1 MNVHLKKKKKEKQI
15 PLILCCGNLVSLVLL
30 SKLKLWCALFIIYL
44 LFFTEDLRGKL
55 GPVLY
60 STNFSVKKRDEH
72 LQFTVFTWLSY
83 FEKLA
88 PVNSTNEGIDGLYF
102 ASERLTWVDY
112 VLFDLLD
119 TYVEFGKLAFDGQ
132 AEVIDVLANF
142 PRLKAFYENFASRPR
157 IAKYLRAERR
167 VPFRL

>member
-1 MNVHLKKKKKEKQI
+1 MFIWKKKKKNKY
-15 PLILCCGNLVSLVLL
+15 LWSFVVGILFVLFF
-30 SKLKLWCALFIIYL
+30 SPSWSYGVHYLFYHYL
-44 LFFTEDLRGKL
+44 LFFPEDLRGKL

-72 LQFTVFTWLSY
+72 LQSTVFTWLSY

-88 PVNSTNEGIDGLYF
+88 PVNSTDEGIDGLYF